1 VVSADYSPI
10 GASTYTVQA
19 YFKGALTAQAT
30 GQKGTSLA
38 QAQSACGSF
47 DWELWPNF
55 GPTVDWDNG
64 GTPLLLG
71 GASVMCDQLYIIPEN
86 VTWSGAP
93 TAMQITASQVPGLTI
108 TSENASLVY
117 QGLTNSSL
125 GNATL
130 AVSGSQLVVSNLGSS
145 GQDGVSIALPG
156 NLSAW
161 EAHWQDPDPSGTLP
175 VGAYVQQQ
183 VMGPGS
189 AGSSG
194 VLGTVAVTKA
204 GTGNYVVSADFS
216 AVGASTYTVQAYRQ
230 GVLVAQ
236 ATGQTGSALA
246 VAANFSWSNDSE
258 VSCCPWSVTVS
269 VDWGSGGTSL
279 SVAGAKV
286 TCDQLYIIPENAS
299 WSGAPTAMQITA
311 SQVPGLTITSE
322 NASLVYQGLT
332 NSSLG
337 NATLAVSGSQLV
349 VSNLGSSGQD
359 GVAIALPGNLSGLE
373 AHWQNPDPSG
383 TLPVGAYLKQQVVG
397 PGRDGTSGVL
407 GMVAVTKAG
416 TSNYVVSADFSPVG
430 VSTYT
435 VQAYRQGVL
444 VAQASGQPGA
454 ALAVASGC
462 SWSGDIGW
470 TCCPLIVDVS
480 VDWGSG
486 GTSLAVA
493 GAKVTCDHLYITP
506 EGVSLPSQPT
516 AFQITGA
523 MLPPITITSENV
535 TLPYGGLSHTSLG
548 NATVAVQGNQL
559 SISNLGS
566 SGQDGVSIALPGTL
580 TGLEMHWQDPDPLG
594 ALPVGAY
601 LKQQVVGPASDGT
614 SGVLGALQV
623 TKAGTS
629 NYVVSA
635 DFSPVGAS
643 TYTVQ
648 AYRQGVM
655 VAQASGQKGAAMAV
669 ASGCSWSGDIT
680 YTCCPWSVTVSLDWG
695 SGGTSLLVA
704 GAKVTCDQ
712 LYIIPENV
720 AWQGAP
726 TAMQITASQVPALS
740 MTAATV
746 SPVLVSLSLANQNA
760 TLQWFGTGVLQ
771 QTSDL
776 RNWSDVSG
784 ATTPYTIPM
793 SGTNQFFRITQPTSF

>member
-1 VVSADYSPI
+1 
-10 GASTYTVQA
+10 
-19 YFKGALTAQAT
+19 
-30 GQKGTSLA
+30 
-38 QAQSACGSF
+38 
-47 DWELWPNF
+47 
-55 GPTVDWDNG
+55 
-64 GTPLLLG
+64 
-71 GASVMCDQLYIIPEN
+71 
-86 VTWSGAP
+86 
-93 TAMQITASQVPGLTI
+93 
-108 TSENASLVY
+108 
-117 QGLTNSSL
+117 
-125 GNATL
+125 
-130 AVSGSQLVVSNLGSS
+130 
-145 GQDGVSIALPG
+145 
-156 NLSAW
+156 
-161 EAHWQDPDPSGTLP
+161 
-175 VGAYVQQQ
+175 
-183 VMGPGS
+183 
-189 AGSSG
+189 
-194 VLGTVAVTKA
+194 
-204 GTGNYVVSADFS
+204 
-216 AVGASTYTVQAYRQ
+216 
-230 GVLVAQ
+230 
-236 ATGQTGSALA
+236 
-246 VAANFSWSNDSE
+246 
-258 VSCCPWSVTVS
+258 
-269 VDWGSGGTSL
+269 
-279 SVAGAKV
+279 
-286 TCDQLYIIPENAS
+286 
-299 WSGAPTAMQITA
+299 
-311 SQVPGLTITSE
+311 
-322 NASLVYQGLT
+322 
-332 NSSLG
+332 
-337 NATLAVSGSQLV
+337 
-349 VSNLGSSGQD
+349 
-359 GVAIALPGNLSGLE
+359 
-373 AHWQNPDPSG
+373 
-383 TLPVGAYLKQQVVG
+383 
-397 PGRDGTSGVL
+397 
-407 GMVAVTKAG
+407 
-416 TSNYVVSADFSPVG
+416 
-430 VSTYT
+430 
-435 VQAYRQGVL
+435 
-444 VAQASGQPGA
+444 
-454 ALAVASGC
+454 
-462 SWSGDIGW
+462 
-470 TCCPLIVDVS
+470 
-480 VDWGSG
+480 
-486 GTSLAVA
+486 VA